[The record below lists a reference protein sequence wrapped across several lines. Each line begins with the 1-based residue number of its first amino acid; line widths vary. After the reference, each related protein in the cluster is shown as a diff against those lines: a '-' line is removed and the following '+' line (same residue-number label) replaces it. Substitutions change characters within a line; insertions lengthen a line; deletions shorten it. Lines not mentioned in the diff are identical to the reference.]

1 MSSTYHP
8 QTDGQME
15 RTNRILEDI
24 LRTYVWNR
32 QSKWE
37 DFIYLVE
44 FAYNSTKQESSQM
57 SPFMINYGYQCLT
70 PDTWHNPV
78 SKVEVSQRMLAEMQE
93 LVDEVRGYLLAARSR
108 QKSLADKHRSVRV
121 FQEGDNVWLKIKV
134 KQAKLRIGSCKKLAP
149 RWAGPFPIVKKV
161 GEQAYKLELP
171 ARLKIHNVFHVSLL
185 KKHTPNPDEIL
196 DTPTL
201 LELTDEE
208 LEIVPD
214 VLLQREFKK
223 MRRSSITQYLVKWT
237 HLPVE
242 DATWVLQSDLEKQY
256 PQFWEQSQGR
266 LVTEVVD
273 PSTIGELRFSACVG
287 RGACIVLA

>member
-1 MSSTYHP
+1 M
-8 QTDGQME
+8 
-15 RTNRILEDI
+15 
-24 LRTYVWNR
+24 
-32 QSKWE
+32 
-37 DFIYLVE
+37 
-44 FAYNSTKQESSQM
+44 
-57 SPFMINYGYQCLT
+57 
-70 PDTWHNPV
+70 
-78 SKVEVSQRMLAEMQE
+78 
-93 LVDEVRGYLLAARSR
+93 
-108 QKSLADKHRSVRV
+108 
-121 FQEGDNVWLKIKV
+121 
-134 KQAKLRIGSCKKLAP
+134 KLAP
-149 RWAGPFPIVKKV
+149 RWTGPFPIVKKV

-223 MRRSSITQYLVKWT
+223 TRRSSFTQYLVKWT

-256 PQFWEQSQGR
+256 PQFWEQCQGR
-266 LVTEVVD
+266 LVSEVVD
-273 PSTIGELRFSACVG
+273 PRTIGEL
-287 RGACIVLA
+287 